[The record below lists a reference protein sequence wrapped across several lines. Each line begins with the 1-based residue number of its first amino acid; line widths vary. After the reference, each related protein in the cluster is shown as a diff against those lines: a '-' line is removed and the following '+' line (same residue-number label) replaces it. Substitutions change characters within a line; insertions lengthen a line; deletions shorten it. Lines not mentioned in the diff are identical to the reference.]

1 MISCKKYIYV
11 NAEKNFESSL
21 MLRKGN
27 IKPFLLDFDTKVID
41 GLGFILKFSVKH
53 IVQDDN
59 INRQTCKLQVFN
71 ARVIM

>member
-1 MISCKKYIYV
+1 
-11 NAEKNFESSL
+11 

-41 GLGFILKFSVKH
+41 GLGFILKFSMKH